1 MDARTALR
9 QVIARALAQ
18 RDLQALQAA
27 QPHDGSHKLNH
38 DGPQLILSGHGQRG
52 RVG

>member
-9 QVIARALAQ
+9 QIIARALAQ

-27 QPHDGSHKLNH
+27 QPHDGSHKL
-38 DGPQLILSGHGQRG
+38 QRYGHKH
-52 RVG
+52 VKA